1 MEAARPLVAPL
12 AASASLTDRVVHELR
27 ESIRS
32 GVLRPGELY
41 SVYQLAEQLQ
51 VSRTPVREGL
61 LRLAEA
67 GMVRFERNRGFR
79 VLRSAPADI
88 AGIFHLRL
96 LLEVPAARLAV
107 RRMDARV
114 LEELRAE
121 LEAMRV
127 VAVGSGDEPLFMRHD
142 RRFHDLVLS
151 ATGNERLVA
160 TVDGLRDATVTLGA
174 STVDRSRSLADV
186 AAEHEPVLAALAAG
200 DGGAA
205 AEAMRRHISHT
216 STLLLTIAAAELG
229 VEPDPAGLE
238 LLGADPGQ
246 GV

>member
-1 MEAARPLVAPL
+1 MEAAQALVTPL

-96 LLEVPAARLAV
+96 LLEVPAARL
-107 RRMDARV
+107 RRPPH
-114 LEELRAE
+114 
-121 LEAMRV
+121 
-127 VAVGSGDEPLFMRHD
+127 GC
-142 RRFHDLVLS
+142 
-151 ATGNERLVA
+151 
-160 TVDGLRDATVTLGA
+160 
-174 STVDRSRSLADV
+174 
-186 AAEHEPVLAALAAG
+186 AG
-200 DGGAA
+200 
-205 AEAMRRHISHT
+205 
-216 STLLLTIAAAELG
+216 
-229 VEPDPAGLE
+229 
-238 LLGADPGQ
+238 PG
-246 GV
+246 